1 MGKARPG
8 VKVEFEQRIVRVS
21 ETGEF
26 IIGFGRDAPPSA
38 VLRITHPDQRIE
50 HRKFKV
56 KKRRYRIQRVDGL
69 PPKTVTPSAK
79 YLERIRLE
87 AKKIRLARQR
97 NDVRTDFLSG
107 FVWPVIGPISGVY
120 GSQRILNGQPRQP
133 HFGVDIAMPVG
144 TPVVSPAPGVVSFV
158 HNMYFSGKT
167 LVVDHGHGLSSSF
180 LHLKR
185 ILVKVG
191 QHVVKGQRIAEVGAS
206 GRATGAHLDWRMNW
220 FQHRIDPQLLAG
232 PMPK

>member
-1 MGKARPG
+1 M
-8 VKVEFEQRIVRVS
+8 
-21 ETGEF
+21 
-26 IIGFGRDAPPSA
+26 
-38 VLRITHPDQRIE
+38 
-50 HRKFKV
+50 

-97 NDVRTDFLSG
+97 NDMRTDFLSG